1 MRRTTK
7 IDVDFQAVT
16 RLAANGLT
24 QRETAEEIFIGYDT
38 FKDRTEIRAAWRKG
52 HEIYI
57 ASLNA
62 DAASK
67 EPEAVS
73 RYTFRN
79 AAYQEKAPTETKS
92 KQGKTISEIEKEAR
106 AAGITYGQFVAGG
119 KKSYCKTCPHCGA
132 TLDPGEICECVRSS
146 FFQLTDENKI
156 KINALISRKL
166 EEQERE
172 EHKTAGGTQQ

>member
-1 MRRTTK
+1 MRRTNK

-24 QRETAEEIFIGYDT
+24 QRETAKEIYLCYNT
-38 FKDRTEIRAAWRKG
+38 FKDRPEIRAAWRKG

-57 ASLNA
+57 ASLDA

-67 EPEAVS
+67 APDAVS
-73 RYTFRN
+73 RYNFRN

-92 KQGKTISEIEKEAR
+92 KQFKTLSEINKEAR
-106 AAGITYGQFVAGG
+106 EVGITYGQFVAGG
-119 KKSYCKTCPHCGA
+119 KKSYYKTCPHCGA

-146 FFQLTDENKI
+146 FSQLTDENKI